1 MSSPVPK
8 RSTPVEELE
17 EEGSH
22 GGDTPSLPRDKLE
35 SSGDQTGSPL
45 LPPTEKPPAVPRD
58 AGIDLV
64 SEDGT
69 DQVCSDLLFL

>member
-22 GGDTPSLPRDKLE
+22 GSPPPSLPGDKLE

-64 SEDGT
+64 SEE
-69 DQVCSDLLFL
+69 DQVCSDLLFLL

>member
-17 EEGSH
+17 DEGSH
-22 GGDTPSLPRDKLE
+22 GSPAPPLPGDKLE

-64 SEDGT
+64 SEE
-69 DQVCSDLLFL
+69 DQVCSDLLFLL